1 MPNDLS
7 RRPNVPEGT
16 VTRLCDYLRVLTMME
31 RRGQPKASS
40 VEIGQWA
47 GVKASQVRKDLSYF
61 GEFGRRGL
69 GYEVVKL
76 RMHIQDILGVR
87 HQRPTVVIGA
97 GNLGSALARY
107 PGFAAHGFQIVGV
120 YDNYPA
126 RIGYRLGNMRIRSI
140 RELPDDVRDLHV
152 EIAILTV
159 PEHAAQETAE
169 FVISTGIKAIVNF
182 APLLLNVAGDVAV
195 RNVDLARE
203 LETLCFYMPT
213 GLAADNEEDDED
225 VAGAEDG
232 EEEEGED

>member
-1 MPNDLS
+1 MPNELS

-40 VEIGQWA
+40 VDIGQWA

-69 GYEVVKL
+69 GYEVAKL

-87 HQRPTVVIGA
+87 RQRPTVVIGA

-107 PGFAAHGFQIVGV
+107 PGFGAHGFQIVGI

-126 RIGYRLGNMRIRSI
+126 RIGHRLGNMKIRST
-140 RELPDDVRDLHV
+140 RELPDDVRALRA

-159 PEHAAQETAE
+159 PEHAAQETADY
-169 FVISTGIKAIVNF
+169 VISTGIKAIVNF
-182 APLLLNVAGDVAV
+182 APVLLNVPSNVNL

-203 LETLCFYMPT
+203 LETLCFYLPVET
-213 GLAADNEEDDED
+213 DAGDEDDGEDNE
-225 VAGAEDG
+225 
-232 EEEEGED
+232 

>member
-1 MPNDLS
+1 MPNELS

-16 VTRLCDYLRVLTMME
+16 VTRLCDYLRVVTMME

-69 GYEVVKL
+69 GYETAKL

-87 HQRPTVVIGA
+87 RQRPTVVIGA

-107 PGFAAHGFQIVGV
+107 PGFAAHGFQIVGI

-126 RIGYRLGNMRIRSI
+126 RIGHRLGNMKIRST
-140 RELPDDVRDLHV
+140 RDLPEDVKTLKV

-159 PEHAAQETAE
+159 PEHAAQETAD

-182 APLLLNVAGDVAV
+182 APLLLNVPKDVNL

-203 LETLCFYMPT
+203 LETLCFYLPT
-213 GLAADNEEDDED
+213 EVPPTERED
-225 VAGAEDG
+225 
-232 EEEEGED
+232 

>member
-1 MPNDLS
+1 MPHELS

-16 VTRLCDYLRVLTMME
+16 VTRLCDYLRVVTMME

-40 VEIGQWA
+40 VEIGEWA

-69 GYEVVKL
+69 GYETAKL

-87 HQRPTVVIGA
+87 RQRPTVVIGA

-107 PGFAAHGFQIVGV
+107 PGFAAHGFQIVGI
-120 YDNYPA
+120 YDSYPA
-126 RIGYRLGNMRIRSI
+126 RIGHRLGNMKIRST
-140 RELPDDVRDLHV
+140 RELPDDVKTLRV

-159 PEHAAQETAE
+159 PEHAAQETADY
-169 FVISTGIKAIVNF
+169 VISTGVKAIVNF
-182 APLLLNVAGDVAV
+182 APLLLNVPRDVNL

-203 LETLCFYMPT
+203 LETLCFYLPT
-213 GLAADNEEDDED
+213 EASPTE
-225 VAGAEDG
+225 AES
-232 EEEEGED
+232 

>member
-1 MPNDLS
+1 MPNELS

-40 VEIGQWA
+40 VDIGQWA

-69 GYEVVKL
+69 GYEVAKL

-87 HQRPTVVIGA
+87 QQRPAIVVGA

-126 RIGYRLGNMRIRSI
+126 RVGHRLGNMKIRST
-140 RELPDDVRDLHV
+140 RELPDDVRALKV
-152 EIAILTV
+152 AIAILTV
-159 PEHAAQETAE
+159 PEHAAQETAD
-169 FVISTGIKAIVNF
+169 FVVAAGVKAIVNF
-182 APLLLNVAGDVAV
+182 APLLLSVPREVTI

-203 LETLCFYMPT
+203 LETLCFYLP
-213 GLAADNEEDDED
+213 AD
-225 VAGAEDG
+225 VPPAGTDR
-232 EEEEGED
+232 

>member
-1 MPNDLS
+1 MRN
-7 RRPNVPEGT
+7 RKVPEGT

-31 RRGQPKASS
+31 RRQQAKASS
-40 VEIGQWA
+40 DEIGKWA

-69 GYEVVKL
+69 GYEVEQL

-87 HQRPTVVIGA
+87 RQRTTCVVGA

-107 PGFAAHGFQIVGV
+107 TGFAAHGFQIVAIF
-120 YDNYPA
+120 DIDPT
-126 RIGYRLGNMRIRSI
+126 RLGQRLGSLAVQPVS
-140 RELPDDVRDLHV
+140 ELGRQVRDLQV

-169 FVISTGIKAIVNF
+169 LVISAGVRAIVNF
-182 APLLLNVAGDVAV
+182 APVLLNVPQGVHL

-203 LETLCFYMPT
+203 LEILCFYLP
-213 GLAADNEEDDED
+213 ADEAVTPGSSD
-225 VAGAEDG
+225 
-232 EEEEGED
+232 